1 MRSRRVLAGLF
12 AALLAVGVPVSGSPQ
27 PATPGPAPSPGF
39 SRLRL
44 VRVFDEEGFG
54 QPVEAYRFL
63 APSDWQVQAW
73 TRWRQESVGC
83 PSNIVEAGAVL
94 SAPDRVTGV
103 EVFPTYG
110 WQWVDEPQS
119 RQLLIDRARQM
130 NQVGIQSCPWQPQV
144 RAADFLRDVV
154 IARRRPG
161 AQIVDMRP
169 EPGVAR
175 ALDAMWRPYVMPAL
189 QSGYLLSY
197 TVDAARLRLAY
208 VLAGRPVDEWVTGA
222 LAVGVQ
228 RTPTT
233 LVAAHTFDVSPL
245 PLHVTAI
252 RAPRGELERRAPF
265 LAAIVGSI
273 RANPTWLAAVWN
285 VQLAMGKTQLAG
297 AQDRARIM
305 YETQQSIGQ
314 IYTRVWAAQQ
324 QTYGQLAQQYSETV
338 RGVETFHDRRAS
350 PGLER
355 VEVPGGY
362 REAWSN
368 GRGEYILSNDP
379 NFNPAVTFRENW
391 ERMPVVGRQ

>member
-1 MRSRRVLAGLF
+1 
-12 AALLAVGVPVSGSPQ
+12 
-27 PATPGPAPSPGF
+27 
-39 SRLRL
+39 
-44 VRVFDEEGFG
+44 
-54 QPVEAYRFL
+54 
-63 APSDWQVQAW
+63 
-73 TRWRQESVGC
+73 
-83 PSNIVEAGAVL
+83 
-94 SAPDRVTGV
+94 
-103 EVFPTYG
+103 
-110 WQWVDEPQS
+110 
-119 RQLLIDRARQM
+119 M
-130 NQVGIQSCPWQPQV
+130 NQVGIQSCPWLPHV
-144 RAADFLRDVV
+144 RAVDFLRDVV

-161 AQIVDMRP
+161 AQIVDVRP
-169 EPGVAR
+169 EPGVAG

-189 QSGYLLSY
+189 QSGYLLGYSI
-197 TVDAARLRLAY
+197 DAARLRLAY
-208 VLAGRPVDEWVTGA
+208 MLAGRPVDEWVTGA

-233 LVAAHTFDVSPL
+233 LVVARTFNVAPL

-252 RAPRGELERRAPF
+252 RAPRGELERWAPF
-265 LAAIVGSI
+265 LATIVGSI

-305 YETQQSIGQ
+305 YETQQAIGQ
-314 IYTRVWAAQQ
+314 IYTRVWASQQ
-324 QTYGQLAQQYSETV
+324 QAYGQLAQQYSETV
-338 RGVETFHDRRAS
+338 RGVETFHDGRAS

-379 NFNPAVTFRENW
+379 NFDPAVTFREGW